1 MPKNIN
7 FVRDRQRWVE
17 KAQSQDQK
25 LMLFS
30 SIALGII
37 AVVGIVAGISHFLL
51 NRSLASIVAEQKS
64 TKTAILAEQP
74 IEESYTVFAQKL
86 RVLTELFGNRQNK
99 QEALT
104 FFSNFFGPGVIIS
117 QLSYSGDNNEILTFS
132 LSAQDIF
139 TMERVFEKLKSPEL
153 LSEYPDITRGGLS
166 RNDAGV
172 YSLKLTVILPEI
184 VLEKEAS

>member
-64 TKTAILAEQP
+64 TKTAI
-74 IEESYTVFAQKL
+74 
-86 RVLTELFGNRQNK
+86 
-99 QEALT
+99 
-104 FFSNFFGPGVIIS
+104 FS
-117 QLSYSGDNNEILTFS
+117 
-132 LSAQDIF
+132 
-139 TMERVFEKLKSPEL
+139 
-153 LSEYPDITRGGLS
+153 
-166 RNDAGV
+166 
-172 YSLKLTVILPEI
+172 
-184 VLEKEAS
+184 